1 MDELYQIFRGLNNLL
16 EKKRYEIEQSGR
28 KMDSY
33 LISEFAN
40 RENEIDAFAKSIAQV
55 NVSGFEINSVVE
67 NFKRDAE
74 IIKQNIA
81 AIGENK

>member
-1 MDELYQIFRGLNNLL
+1 MDELYQMFKGLNNLL
-16 EKKRYEIEQSGR
+16 ENKRFEIEQSGR

-33 LISEFAN
+33 MISEFAN

-55 NVSGFEINSVVE
+55 NVSGFEINDVIE
-67 NFKRDAE
+67 NFKLEAE
-74 IIKQNIA
+74 IIKHKIA